1 MIDGQLWS
9 TALASDFG
17 MEQTLV
23 DSQIG
28 KARRGRQ
35 VTMTAALLG
44 ILAIGGAYW
53 YSTRASGQ
61 TQAAGP
67 AVRAAVPVRVA
78 AAARQDIPIYL
89 TGLGTV
95 QAILTVGI
103 HSVVDGTLQQVLF
116 TEGQDVKKGD
126 PLVEIDSRPY
136 QLALEQAQG
145 QLAHDQALLH
155 GAELDLARYKALVAT
170 NALSKQQYDAQDAL
184 VRQYQGT
191 IISDQAQ
198 VDAAKLNIAY
208 CHIVA
213 PNDGRLGVRLVDPGN
228 IVHAADAGS
237 IATLVSTQ
245 PTSVVF
251 TLPVR
256 SLDDVRQAMAGGAV
270 EVVAYDQDN
279 QKALSTGTLML
290 VDNVIDQNTSQF
302 RLKATFANADERLW
316 AGEFVNARV
325 LLETRRNVIAVPST
339 AVQRGPHGLFTWVVG
354 ENNTATVRPIE
365 VGPTAGDLTIIASGV
380 SEGDRVVT
388 EGQFKLEPDAPVTLA
403 PPSATAGSAGTR

>member
-1 MIDGQLWS
+1 VFERP
-9 TALASDFG
+9 APA
-17 MEQTLV
+17 
-23 DSQIG
+23 
-28 KARRGRQ
+28 KAAR
-35 VTMTAALLG
+35 
-44 ILAIGGAYW
+44 
-53 YSTRASGQ
+53 
-61 TQAAGP
+61 
-67 AVRAAVPVRVA
+67 A
-78 AAARQDIPIYL
+78 AAAIPVTVTEVSKRDMPIYL
-89 TGLGTV
+89 TGLGAV

-145 QLAHDQALLH
+145 QLARDQAILH
-155 GAELDLARYKALVAT
+155 GAELDLARYKTLVAT

-198 VDAAKLNIAY
+198 VDAAALNIAY

-228 IVHAADAGS
+228 IVHASDAGS
-237 IATLVSTQ
+237 IATLVSMQ

-290 VDNVIDQNTSQF
+290 VDNVIDQSTSQF

-354 ENNTATVRPIE
+354 ENNTATVHPIE

-380 SEGDRVVT
+380 SEGDRAVT

>member
-1 MIDGQLWS
+1 
-9 TALASDFG
+9 
-17 MEQTLV
+17 
-23 DSQIG
+23 
-28 KARRGRQ
+28 
-35 VTMTAALLG
+35 
-44 ILAIGGAYW
+44 
-53 YSTRASGQ
+53 
-61 TQAAGP
+61 
-67 AVRAAVPVRVA
+67 
-78 AAARQDIPIYL
+78 
-89 TGLGTV
+89 
-95 QAILTVGI
+95 
-103 HSVVDGTLQQVLF
+103 
-116 TEGQDVKKGD
+116 
-126 PLVEIDSRPY
+126 
-136 QLALEQAQG
+136 
-145 QLAHDQALLH
+145 
-155 GAELDLARYKALVAT
+155 
-170 NALSKQQYDAQDAL
+170 
-184 VRQYQGT
+184 
-191 IISDQAQ
+191 
-198 VDAAKLNIAY
+198 
-208 CHIVA
+208 
-213 PNDGRLGVRLVDPGN
+213 VRLVDPGN
-228 IVHAADAGS
+228 IVHASDAGS
-237 IATLVSTQ
+237 IATLVSMQ

-290 VDNVIDQNTSQF
+290 VDNVIDQSTSQF

-354 ENNTATVRPIE
+354 ENNTATVHPIE